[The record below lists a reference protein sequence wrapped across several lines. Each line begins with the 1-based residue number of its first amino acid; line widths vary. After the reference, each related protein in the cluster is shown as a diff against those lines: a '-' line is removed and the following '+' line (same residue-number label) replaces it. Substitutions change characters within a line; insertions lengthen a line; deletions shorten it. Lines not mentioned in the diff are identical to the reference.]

1 MIPQEYFTKVKNHF
15 NGNDEKAWEWFK
27 SQHSQFG
34 MLSPLN
40 MIKLGREKK
49 VADFIDRNMR

>member
-1 MIPQEYFTKVKNHF
+1 MIPQDYFTKVKKF
-15 NGNDEKAWEWFK
+15 FRDSDEKAWDWFK

-40 MIKLGREKK
+40 MIKLGREGK
-49 VADFIDRNMR
+49 VMQFIDKNMT